1 MKRYRLFLILIV
13 VLCASLTAWSQKTDV
28 LTLSGGYTFA
38 NVEDYDTSATGWRI
52 NLLYEMNPKGAPL
65 AHGASIGY
73 FSLSA
78 KGAATGTGGQQAE
91 YTISTLPIYYAP
103 KYMFGAENFKAFVKG
118 AVGIQMSWLSRTGG
132 VAEISSNDF
141 GFYGGAGAGL
151 MLMLSE
157 DMFVNAEYE
166 WAYLSNSYYKDGFM
180 NSIMGGIGFR
190 L

>member
-1 MKRYRLFLILIV
+1 MKRYRSLLILIV
-13 VLCASLTAWSQKTDV
+13 VICASLTAWSQPKDV

-52 NLLYEMNPKGAPL
+52 NLLYELNPKGAPL
-65 AHGASIGY
+65 AHGASIG
-73 FSLSA
+73 FMSL
-78 KGAATGTGGQQAE
+78 KATGPAVGTGGQKAE
-91 YTISTLPIYYAP
+91 YTVSTLPIYYAP
-103 KYMFGAENFKAFVKG
+103 KYMFGSENFKAFLKG
-118 AVGIQMSWLSRTGG
+118 AVGMQLSWLSRTGG
-132 VAEISSNDF
+132 LGELSTNDF
-141 GFYGGAGAGL
+141 GFYGGAGAGV

-157 DMFVNAEYE
+157 DMFINAEYE